1 MTPAASRWTARGLL
15 MAAAVVAGACSRSGR
30 PLVSKVRAVDASGP
44 VWSLPKE
51 CQSCLLTECEPL
63 DSGSAPY
70 GACAKDPICFEAFAS
85 FAACFGRKPL
95 KDCAADVALIHDIPI
110 RKAVRKRNRGTP
122 IRKDAAVRPNRFLGD
137 LLRQAGVGGK
147 VFRHKAKPTGVDRSD
162 TSATKSSI
170 DTEMAT
176 NQRPGYVV
184 DLVQL
189 QKMMALSEHRRE
201 GLVPRPVEPSG
212 LAARILGDAWD
223 PLGPFPSAI
232 PFTDLDWGPSNGVD
246 GHSQRTAP
254 GG

>member
-95 KDCAADVALIHDIPI
+95 KDCAADVAA
-110 RKAVRKRNRGTP
+110 RKQS
-122 IRKDAAVRPNRFLGD
+122 DAAGGE
-137 LLRQAGVGGK
+137 LLACFMHACFVEACELARSHGG
-147 VFRHKAKPTGVDRSD
+147 A
-162 TSATKSSI
+162 A
-170 DTEMAT
+170 
-176 NQRPGYVV
+176 
-184 DLVQL
+184 
-189 QKMMALSEHRRE
+189 AL
-201 GLVPRPVEPSG
+201 
-212 LAARILGDAWD
+212 
-223 PLGPFPSAI
+223 
-232 PFTDLDWGPSNGVD
+232 
-246 GHSQRTAP
+246 
-254 GG
+254 